1 MSSFLS
7 RFALIMGLL
16 VVVAACSGTA
26 VATEHSLVSAT
37 EANELVQDPPAG
49 VVILDIRTPEEYA
62 EGHLEDSI
70 MIDFYAA
77 DFQDRL
83 DELDKTVPYLVY
95 CRSGNRSATA
105 VGMMED
111 LEFLE
116 IYEMDGGIVAWAE
129 AGLPYVSS

>member
-1 MSSFLS
+1 
-7 RFALIMGLL
+7 MGLL